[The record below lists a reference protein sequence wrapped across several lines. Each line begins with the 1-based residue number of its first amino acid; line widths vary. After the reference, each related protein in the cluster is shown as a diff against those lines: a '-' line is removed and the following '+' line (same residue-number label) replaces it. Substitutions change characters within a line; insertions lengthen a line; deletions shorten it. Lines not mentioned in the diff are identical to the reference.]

1 MAPRSRDV
9 FINCPFDP
17 AYQVMFRA
25 IVFAT
30 TRSGFRARC
39 ALEVDDA
46 SQNRWSSISDIVDQC
61 RYGIHDISRTEP
73 DGDPPLPRFNMPL
86 ELGLFLGAKRFGDGA
101 QKRKRCLIMDTERFR
116 YQRFISDLAGQDIH
130 AHAGDPPVCIEAVAT
145 WLRVQS
151 RSTTVPGGRA
161 MGREF
166 QAFEAHLPDL
176 CRSLQLDVD
185 EMTFG
190 DLTTLVSEHIAATL

>member
-1 MAPRSRDV
+1 MASFARDV

-17 AYQVMFRA
+17 AYKVMFRA
-25 IVFAT
+25 IVFAI

-46 SQNRWSSISDIVDQC
+46 SQNRWASISDIVDQC
-61 RYGIHDISRTEP
+61 RYGVHDISRTEP

-86 ELGLFLGAKRFGDGA
+86 ELGLFLGAKRFGGA
-101 QKRKRCLIMDTERFR
+101 VQKRKRCLVMDTERYR

-130 AHAGDPPVCIEAVAT
+130 AHGNDPATCIEAVAT

-151 RSTTVPGGRA
+151 RSKTVPGGRA
-161 MGREF
+161 MAREF
-166 QAFEAHLPDL
+166 ERFEAQLPGL
-176 CRSLQLDVD
+176 CLGLQLDVD
-185 EMTFG
+185 EMTFR
-190 DLTTLVSEHIAATL
+190 DLTSLASEYIAAAL

>member
-1 MAPRSRDV
+1 MAAFARDV

-17 AYQVMFRA
+17 AYRVMFRA
-25 IVFAT
+25 IVFAI

-39 ALEVDDA
+39 ALEVDDS
-46 SQNRWSSISDIVDQC
+46 SQNRWSLISDIVDQC
-61 RYGIHDISRTEP
+61 RYGVHDISRTEL

-86 ELGLFLGAKRFGDGA
+86 ELGLFLGAKRFGDQI
-101 QKRKRCLIMDTERFR
+101 QKRKRCLVLDKERYR

-130 AHAGDPPVCIEAVAT
+130 GHGNDPTVCIEVVAT

-151 RSTTVPGGRA
+151 RSKTVPGGRA
-161 MGREF
+161 MAREF
-166 QAFEAHLPDL
+166 EAFELALPQL
-176 CRSLQLDVD
+176 CAGLQLEID

-190 DLTTLVSEHIAATL
+190 DLTSLASEYIAAAL

>member
-1 MAPRSRDV
+1 MASLARDV

-25 IVFAT
+25 IVFAIM
-30 TRSGFRARC
+30 RSGFRARC
-39 ALEVDDA
+39 AREVDDA

-73 DGDPPLPRFNMPL
+73 DGNPPLPRFNMPL
-86 ELGLFLGAKRFGDGA
+86 ELGLFLGAKRFGDED
-101 QKRKRCLIMDTERFR
+101 QKRKRCLVMDTERYR
-116 YQRFISDLAGQDIH
+116 YQRFISDLAGQDIY
-130 AHAGDPPVCIEAVAT
+130 AHRNDPTACIEAVAT

-151 RSTTVPGGRA
+151 RSKTVPGGRA
-161 MGREF
+161 MARDF
-166 QAFEAHLPDL
+166 DAFEAKLPAL
-176 CRSLQLDVD
+176 CLGLQLEVE

-190 DLTTLVSEHIAATL
+190 DLTSLASEYIAAAL

>member
-1 MAPRSRDV
+1 MTRRARDV

-17 AYQVMFRA
+17 AYRVMFRA
-25 IVFAT
+25 IVFAII
-30 TRSGFRARC
+30 RSGFRARC

-46 SQNRWSSISDIVDQC
+46 SQNRWVSISDIVDQC
-61 RYGIHDISRTEP
+61 RYGIHDISRTEL

-86 ELGLFLGAKRFGDGA
+86 ELGLFLGAKRFGNEI
-101 QKRKRCLIMDTERFR
+101 QKRKRCLVMDTERYR

-130 AHAGDPPVCIEAVAT
+130 GHDSDPTVCIENVAT

-161 MGREF
+161 MAREF
-166 QAFEAHLPDL
+166 IAFEDELPGL
-176 CRSLQLDVD
+176 CLGLQLEID

-190 DLTTLVSEHIAATL
+190 DLTTLASEYIAAAL

>member
-1 MAPRSRDV
+1 MAARARDV

-17 AYQVMFRA
+17 AYRVMFRA
-25 IVFAT
+25 IVFAI

-46 SQNRWSSISDIVDQC
+46 SQNRWASISDIVDQC

-86 ELGLFLGAKRFGDGA
+86 ELGLFLGAKRFGDEV
-101 QKRKRCLIMDTERFR
+101 QKRKRCLIMDMERFR

-130 AHAGDPPVCIEAVAT
+130 GHGNLPATCIEAVAT

-161 MGREF
+161 MAREF
-166 QAFEAHLPDL
+166 EAFELALPDL
-176 CRSLQLDVD
+176 CHALQLEVE

-190 DLTTLVSEHIAATL
+190 DLTTLATEYIVRL

>member
-1 MAPRSRDV
+1 MASLARDV

-17 AYQVMFRA
+17 AYHIMFRA
-25 IVFAT
+25 IVFAI

-61 RYGIHDISRTEP
+61 RYGVHDISRTEP

-86 ELGLFLGAKRFGDGA
+86 ELGMFLGAKRFGDEV
-101 QKRKRCLIMDTERFR
+101 QKRKRCLVMDTERYR

-130 AHAGDPPVCIEAVAT
+130 AHGNDPAACIEAVAT

-151 RSTTVPGGRA
+151 RSKLVPGGRA
-161 MGREF
+161 MARDF
-166 QAFEAHLPDL
+166 ASFEAQLPDL
-176 CRSLQLDVD
+176 CLGLQLEVD
-185 EMTFG
+185 EMTFS
-190 DLTTLVSEHIAATL
+190 DLTTWCPNTLP

>member
-1 MAPRSRDV
+1 MARLARDV

-17 AYQVMFRA
+17 NYRVMFRA
-25 IVFAT
+25 IVFAI

-46 SQNRWSSISDIVDQC
+46 SQNRWTSISDIVDQC
-61 RYGIHDISRTEP
+61 RYGIHDISRTEL

-86 ELGLFLGAKRFGDGA
+86 ELGLFLGAKRFGNEV
-101 QKRKRCLIMDTERFR
+101 QKRKRCLVMDTERYR

-130 AHAGDPPVCIEAVAT
+130 GHGNDPSVCIEAVAT

-161 MGREF
+161 MAREF
-166 QAFEAHLPDL
+166 MAFEIELPEL
-176 CRSLQLDVD
+176 CSGLQLEVD

-190 DLTTLVSEHIAATL
+190 DLTTLTSEYIAATL

>member
-1 MAPRSRDV
+1 MAAFARDV

-17 AYQVMFRA
+17 SYQVMFRA
-25 IVFAT
+25 IVFAI
-30 TRSGFRARC
+30 TRSGFRALC

-46 SQNRWSSISDIVDQC
+46 SQNRWSLISDIVDQC
-61 RYGIHDISRTEP
+61 RYGIHDISRTQL

-86 ELGLFLGAKRFGDGA
+86 ELGLFLGAKRFGDQV
-101 QKRKRCLIMDTERFR
+101 QKRKRCLVLDTERYR
-116 YQRFISDLAGQDIH
+116 YQRFISDLAGQDVH
-130 AHAGDPPVCIEAVAT
+130 SHGNDPAVCIEVVAT

-161 MGREF
+161 MAREF
-166 QAFEAHLPDL
+166 EAFETELPGL
-176 CRSLQLDVD
+176 CAGLQLEID

-190 DLTTLVSEHIAATL
+190 DLTGLASEYIAVAL